1 MSANPGPREA
11 PRPDTASR
19 VRRAALFAAPW
30 LAVVAVAVGGF
41 LYLRAGGDKTPPAVA
56 GGAPADDAGGV
67 ARALAAQGITGV
79 AAATDASN
87 VPGALTQGFSG
98 DGSHVH
104 DKGKQPT
111 FTQLETMSAHAVLPL
126 FPADT
131 VSAADL
137 PQLKQQV
144 EQVRQVAERLGT
156 VDAAKAAGYTNTTSD
171 VPFMGEH
178 YLNFDLVRRGVFDPA
193 HPQGLLFS
201 KVGPS
206 GAEQLVGVWFLLVP
220 GINGIKPDVQPEGF
234 AGNLDLWH
242 AHVGLCLVGLSGASE
257 GETKASCTAKGGSF
271 TPDLRWMMHV
281 WVAPLQDNPDGVFA
295 YLNNDLYQKQQAA
308 TAAANPATGEV
319 R

>member
-1 MSANPGPREA
+1 MSAPPIDPQNERRG
-11 PRPDTASR
+11 TASR
-19 VRRAALFAAPW
+19 VRRVALFVAPW
-30 LAVVAVAVGGF
+30 LAIVAVATGGF
-41 LYLRAGGDKTPPAVA
+41 LYLRSGDDNTAPAVT

-79 AAATDASN
+79 AATTDGSN

-111 FTQLETMSAHAVLPL
+111 FTQLETMSADAVLPL

-137 PQLKQQV
+137 TQLKQQV
-144 EQVRQVAERLGT
+144 EQVRRVAERLGT

-178 YLNFDLVRRGVFDPA
+178 YLNFDLVRKGVFDPE

-201 KVGPS
+201 KVGPD
-206 GAEQLVGVWFLLVP
+206 GEEQLVGVWFLLVP

-234 AGNLDLWH
+234 AGSLDLWH
-242 AHVGLCLVGLSGASE
+242 AHVGLCLIGLSGASE

-281 WVAPLQDNPDGVFA
+281 WVAPRQDNPDGVFA

-308 TAAANPATGEV
+308 AAAANPPTGQV
-319 R
+319 Q